1 MQIYKPYCYIIS
13 ILAIP
18 FIFLGVSHYFL
29 DFPSFSASY
38 NYLKKIILNLHNF
51 SHFKFEIYFSFFCAL
66 LPLFLTAYLFFNGR
80 NMDSHGKAVWAEMKD
95 IIKYE
100 YNIFNIFKG
109 LFLILFLPLMLV
121 VSSFTLLLVFIGQFA
136 KKRPKLFFTILSFLV
151 VICVLTFI
159 FRGFLS
165 VKLTLFM
172 KYLKGLF

>member
-29 DFPSFSASY
+29 DFPSFLASY

-51 SHFKFEIYFSFFCAL
+51 PHFKFEIYFSFFCAL

-100 YNIFNIFKG
+100 
-109 LFLILFLPLMLV
+109 LV
-121 VSSFTLLLVFIGQFA
+121 VSSFTLLPVFIGCIFYKVYHFA
-136 KKRPKLFFTILSFLV
+136 KKRPKVFFTILSFLV
-151 VICVLTFI
+151 VICVLIFV